1 MGETMKYFADYYS
14 KLSPHEE
21 FDPLAFIGDGKIPQE
36 LCNFILALALTYNDY
51 KYYSI
56 SFNMLLRS
64 EPEGKP
70 ERNFAWGEYMGI
82 KFHIIR
88 IHIGFVHELFKL
100 IQRNKKILE
109 HPFFIEVI
117 RVLNKKGRKSWDA
130 LIEAALADE
139 ASPKRSNPLH
149 MVRNKVAFHYDT
161 KELLAGYNSGFFKD
175 GDVIENACISRG
187 NTLEEARFYFAD
199 KAIQSYIEKGLDMDV
214 VSFFKSLE
222 QIMRDINIALYHI
235 CGTFIQRRGFAW
247 QKPKT

>member
-1 MGETMKYFADYYS
+1 MKYFAEYYS
-14 KLSPHEE
+14 QLSPHDE
-21 FDPLAFIGDGKIPQE
+21 FDPKAFIGNEDVPQE
-36 LCNFILALALTYNDY
+36 LCNFVLALALTYNDY

-56 SFNMLLRS
+56 SFNMLLKS

-70 ERNFAWGEYMGI
+70 QRNSAWGEFTGI

-88 IHIGFVHELFKL
+88 LHIGFVHELFKL
-100 IQRNKKILE
+100 IQGNKKVLE

-139 ASPKRSNPLH
+139 ATPKRSNSLH

-175 GDVIENACISRG
+175 GEALENACISRG
-187 NTLEEARFYFAD
+187 NTLGEARFYFAD
-199 KAIQSYIEKGLDMDV
+199 KAIQGYIEKELDADV
-214 VSFFKSLE
+214 ISFFKSLE
-222 QIMRDINIALYHI
+222 QVMCDINIALYNI
-235 CGTFIQRRGFAW
+235 CERFIQRRGFAW
-247 QKPKT
+247 EKPKI